1 MAVYSYGST
10 NVSWSSTDNWANEI
24 SGNSNISVSG
34 SSSSWADDIHT
45 LPGPNNVK
53 VSEELQSQKLFYGN
67 VIATSNGTVRVSS
80 PYTTSYSSGTVQVK
94 NVNLTEHT
102 DVRLQASPTYPYVF
116 TKWSSNSGG
125 SDSLSTSN
133 PLVLGESDE
142 TSTVNFY
149 AIFGNPSSNN
159 ATLSYDS
166 GDSDGACTSV
176 ADTTVYWSDD
186 DGANFFD
193 AFKLYSNASLTT
205 TVTDGFYSNGT
216 KAVEVTS
223 GVPGVPEDC

>member
-1 MAVYSYGST
+1 MAVYSYGTT
-10 NVSWSSTDNWANEI
+10 NLSWSSTDNWANEI

-34 SSSSWADDIHT
+34 SSSSWADDIVT

-53 VSEELQSQKLFYGN
+53 VSEELKSQKLFYGN

-80 PYTTSYSSGTVQVK
+80 PYTTSYSGATIAVK

-149 AIFGNPSSNN
+149 AIFGNPSSNS

-166 GDSDGACTSV
+166 GDTDGACNSV

-186 DGANFFD
+186 DGANFYD

-205 TVTDGFYSNGT
+205 TVTDGFYSDGS
-216 KAVEVTS
+216 KAGEVTS
-223 GVPGVPEDC
+223 GIPGVPEDC